1 MNMPCEMIQK
11 TMGELFTCKAV
22 GNYIRIRT
30 PYMYPDGGYIDLFAE
45 PFGDDKEI
53 TISDLGETTRWLRMQ
68 TITQKRSAKQL
79 QMIED
84 IRMTHGVEFFK
95 GMLLAR
101 LKPGDNLA
109 VVITR
114 LSQAALRISDLWFT
128 FRSRAVESAKDE
140 VADYLEESQVRFDRN
155 VKLPG
160 RSGKSWVVDFQTRT
174 SNRSTL
180 VYVLSTGTRGARQ
193 GITEHV
199 FTAWS
204 DLSQMK
210 VGQEPLRF
218 VSLFDDSSDVWTGE
232 DFKLLGDLSEVVLW
246 SDSRLFADL
255 LGAA

>member
-1 MNMPCEMIQK
+1 MNTPCDLIQK
-11 TMGELFTCKAV
+11 TMGELFICKPV

-30 PYMYPDGGYIDLFAE
+30 PYMYPDGDYIDLYAE
-45 PFGDDKEI
+45 PFVENKEI

-68 TITQKRSAKQL
+68 TITQKRSAKQR
-79 QMIED
+79 QMIDD

-95 GMLLAR
+95 GMLQAR
-101 LKPGDNLA
+101 FHPGDNLS

-128 FRSRAVESAKDE
+128 FRSRAIESAKDD
-140 VADYLEESQVRFDRN
+140 VADYLEEIHVKFDRN

-160 RSGKSWVVDFQTRT
+160 RSGKTWLVDFQTRT
-174 SNRSTL
+174 SNRSSL
-180 VYVLSTGTRGARQ
+180 VYVLSTGSRGAKQ
-193 GITEHV
+193 GIAEHV

-210 VGQEPLRF
+210 IGPEPLRF
-218 VSLFDDSSDVWTGE
+218 VSLFDDSSDVWDDK
-232 DFKLLGDLSEVVLW
+232 DFKLLEDLSDVALW
-246 SDSRLFADL
+246 SDNNHLAEV